1 MTPRVGGKAVPAA
14 PRQLLP
20 KQSSLLLPAP
30 SHPPGPRSCGNSQL
44 CIVCWKHVDAQVC
57 VCVCVCVCVS
67 VWGEHI
73 PEGVCFRS
81 HCIIEARWPAL
92 PLRSLG
98 GSGCPLGEKEMA
110 GQRMSIQES
119 LNGPVW

>member
-1 MTPRVGGKAVPAA
+1 MPR
-14 PRQLLP
+14 
-20 KQSSLLLPAP
+20 
-30 SHPPGPRSCGNSQL
+30 
-44 CIVCWKHVDAQVC
+44 C

-73 PEGVCFRS
+73 PEGICSRS

-92 PLRSLG
+92 CLRSLG

-110 GQRMSIQES
+110 GQCMSAQES
-119 LNGPVW
+119 LNGPVWWSSNAGLAVCLGVSMSQRVSVCQALCLALGT